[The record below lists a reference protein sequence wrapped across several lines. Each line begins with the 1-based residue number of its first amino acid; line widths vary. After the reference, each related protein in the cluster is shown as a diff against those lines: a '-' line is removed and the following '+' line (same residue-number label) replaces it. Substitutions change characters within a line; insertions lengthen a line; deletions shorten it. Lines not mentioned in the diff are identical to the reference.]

1 MYVIHFTGELF
12 IRDSVDYYV
21 ISTLPAG
28 EQGFEPRSATL
39 KAAVLPL
46 NHSPSRSSR
55 PKDTRVSLFNEGSFD
70 LKTIVILYRRILSFR
85 LSGFNS
91 EAKGNQG

>member
-46 NHSPSRSSR
+46 NHSPWI
-55 PKDTRVSLFNEGSFD
+55 PFIITGHVL
-70 LKTIVILYRRILSFR
+70 IVMVLSFR
-85 LSGFNS
+85 HDWCYT
-91 EAKGNQG
+91 KGIYEVIMD

>member
-46 NHSPSRSSR
+46 NYSSSNSRCPEAWISAGEL
-55 PKDTRVSLFNEGSFD
+55 V
-70 LKTIVILYRRILSFR
+70 LYSVKLGLI
-85 LSGFNS
+85 
-91 EAKGNQG
+91 